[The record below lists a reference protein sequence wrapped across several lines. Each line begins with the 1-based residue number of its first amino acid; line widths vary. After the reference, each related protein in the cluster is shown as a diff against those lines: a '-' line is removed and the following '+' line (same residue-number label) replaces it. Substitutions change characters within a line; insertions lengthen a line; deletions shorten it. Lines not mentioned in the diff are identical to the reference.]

1 MGRIDAAFL
10 RGMEPAGLKAKSRK
24 RVSVA
29 LDIADELAERDIG
42 GRLSVIVE
50 CMPAGARL
58 SAGTNNGDKTWSLTA
73 EDLDGLELLVP
84 EGMGG
89 DHALTARVLRFDDDG
104 YDVAN
109 TVALLDLHVHVPAEA
124 GATDLSAES
133 ESDAEERLNAEKARW
148 QVEAEQQLAA
158 ARAGWER
165 DTAKQIAAAK
175 TKWEADAAKRLEG
188 AKAQWISA
196 QREELTNAKAAW
208 EAGTAKR
215 LDRTKAEWSAAEREH
230 LNAAKAKWESEAA
243 LRLASVKAQWSTTES
258 QGLTAEKSKWQK
270 LAERR
275 LADEKA
281 VWDKQ
286 ASDRL
291 TAAKTSWVQKT
302 EQALATAEANWK
314 AELEQTLAEAQARW
328 HRDDEKRLASARSAW
343 EGERAKAGDDPSP
356 PAASAVKIA
365 DAVAAARIVWEA
377 ETEQRLA
384 EADMQRR
391 VDVEQ
396 RVADIQAAFENE
408 ARQRLKAAE
417 ERWREEEKARLSAAW
432 DAWQA
437 DARNAR
443 PTGAENTSPPP
454 TRAAKPP
461 AEAAKPPAISIRLA
475 PKPKPETTPASITP
489 STPAPAS
496 APSQSPEDTA
506 VPNKVSDAEWE
517 IEMNA
522 RRAAADAKKEIE
534 AAKKDTQERRKKA
547 KIEVWSNME
556 AQHRRTTAMVKQRM
570 GVPRLKRWRL
580 ALVVL
585 CLLLGAAGALYL
597 TRSETGL
604 QAWLGRL
611 AAVAAEPR
619 HFL

>member
-1 MGRIDAAFL
+1 
-10 RGMEPAGLKAKSRK
+10 MEPAGLKAKSRK

-50 CMPAGARL
+50 GMPAGARL

-84 EGMGG
+84 EGKGG

-109 TVALLDLHVHVPAEA
+109 TVALLDLHVHVPAES
-124 GATDLSAES
+124 GATDPSAES

-148 QVEAEQQLAA
+148 QAEAEQQLAA

-188 AKAQWISA
+188 TKAQ
-196 QREELTNAKAAW
+196 
-208 EAGTAKR
+208 
-215 LDRTKAEWSAAEREH
+215 WSAAEREH

-243 LRLASVKAQWSTTES
+243 LRLASAKAQWSTTES

-343 EGERAKAGDDPSP
+343 EGERAKTGDDPSP

-417 ERWREEEKARLSAAW
+417 ERWREEEKARLSAAR

-454 TRAAKPP
+454 MRAEKPP

-489 STPAPAS
+489 SAPAPAS
-496 APSQSPEDTA
+496 APSQLPEDTA

-597 TRSETGL
+597 TQSETGL

-611 AAVAAEPR
+611 AAMAAEPR